1 MANRR
6 RGRNEADNERRELLF
21 KEDCQEYGQ
30 VLSKRS
36 EQKSCHTQF
45 KILRPPLPYGELPD
59 CIKLDDEDDDSDNQV
74 VFADED
80 IDTICYLVPYAAGK
94 RKNESTFRCLMSV
107 VDRPLAAEYKG
118 SLIYNHLPVLS
129 KGDTPQAENRANPT
143 WLQN

>member
-30 VLSKRS
+30 VLRMLGNNRCEVLCIDGTKRLGHICGNMHKKVWISTGDIVLVCVRDYQDTKADVTHSHIRYHDS
-36 EQKSCHTQF
+36 EARLLKT
-45 KILRPPLPYGELPD
+45 YGELPD

-80 IDTICYLVPYAAGK
+80 IDTV
-94 RKNESTFRCLMSV
+94 
-107 VDRPLAAEYKG
+107 
-118 SLIYNHLPVLS
+118 
-129 KGDTPQAENRANPT
+129 
-143 WLQN
+143 